1 MKIKHIL
8 FDLDGTLLPMDQ
20 NAFLNGYFRLI
31 AKKLEPFGYK
41 KEEVING
48 ILKGTKVMILN
59 DGSQTNYDAF
69 WKAYASLFGNKVY
82 EEIPVL
88 NEFYT
93 NEFNEAS
100 KFCGKNPEAAKTV
113 KALKE
118 MGYGL
123 ILATN
128 PLFPENACGTRLNW
142 IDLDVSDF
150 LGFTSYETSHFSKPS
165 LGYYK
170 EVVERF
176 GLNPAE
182 CLMVGNDATDD
193 TVPEQLG
200 MQVFLLTDCLINNE
214 NKDISGY
221 PQGTFR
227 DLLAYVEAQE
237 KA

>member
-8 FDLDGTLLPMDQ
+8 FDLDGTLLPMNQDV
-20 NAFLNGYFRLI
+20 FLKGYFDLI
-31 AKKLEPFGYK
+31 AKKLEPLGYQ
-41 KEEVING
+41 KEALING
-48 ILKGTKVMILN
+48 ILKGTKAMILN
-59 DGSQTNYDAF
+59 DGSQTNYDIF
-69 WKAYASLFGNKVY
+69 WKTYAGLFGNKVY
-82 EEIPVL
+82 EEIPLL

-113 KALKE
+113 KKLKE
-118 MGYGL
+118 MGYEL

-128 PLFPENACGTRLNW
+128 PLFPENACSTRLSW
-142 IDLDVSDF
+142 IDLKVSDF

-170 EVVERF
+170 ELVDRF
-176 GLNPAE
+176 GLTPSE
-182 CLMVGNDATDD
+182 CLMVGNDVTDD

-200 MQVFLLTDCLINNE
+200 MQIFLLNDCLINKDNE
-214 NKDISGY
+214 DISAY
-221 PQGTFR
+221 PKGTFS
-227 DLLAYVEAQE
+227 DLLAYVASQE